1 MMNEDLA
8 QRYRRIPVGVLND
21 VLVKAGKPHQ
31 VLSSDIR
38 GFDGLPPFAG
48 PAFCVRGE
56 RRMGSGPADLRFEIY
71 RQFRTASVLVIA
83 SGAYRPTAVLGENMT
98 TALQQRGCAGVVVDG
113 GYRDRQGI
121 AEMGIPVRAMFVTP
135 VASAGN
141 FAFVEIDA
149 RVVLP
154 GQSSSTVAIGPGD
167 MIVGDEDG
175 VIVVPAQGVQTILE
189 DAEKVIEAES
199 RTRDLILAGQDAE
212 QAYKANDRF
221 SHVRP
226 I

>member
-1 MMNEDLA
+1 
-8 QRYRRIPVGVLND
+8 
-21 VLVKAGKPHQ
+21 
-31 VLSSDIR
+31 
-38 GFDGLPPFAG
+38 
-48 PAFCVRGE
+48 
-56 RRMGSGPADLRFEIY
+56 
-71 RQFRTASVLVIA
+71 
-83 SGAYRPTAVLGENMT
+83 
-98 TALQQRGCAGVVVDG
+98 
-113 GYRDRQGI
+113 
-121 AEMGIPVRAMFVTP
+121 
-135 VASAGN
+135 
-141 FAFVEIDA
+141 
-149 RVVLP
+149 
-154 GQSSSTVAIGPGD
+154 VAIGPGD